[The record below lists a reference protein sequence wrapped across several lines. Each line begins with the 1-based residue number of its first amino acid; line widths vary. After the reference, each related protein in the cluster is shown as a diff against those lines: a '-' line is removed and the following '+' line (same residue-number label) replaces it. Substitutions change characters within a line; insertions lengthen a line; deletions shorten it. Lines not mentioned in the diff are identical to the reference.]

1 LAARPLGNLPGQ
13 MSAQTDEVAESNGG
27 RHSDPAVLHAL
38 RERLQAARRRHGAPT
53 APRAPSG
60 PQLAR
65 PAERRSGPNPW
76 LLAGGAFALGVLAAR
91 TIAWRAHAH
100 PRG

>member
-1 LAARPLGNLPGQ
+1 
-13 MSAQTDEVAESNGG
+13 MSAHTDELAGTNGG
-27 RHSDPAVLHAL
+27 RHSDPAMLSAL
-38 RERLQAARRRHGAPT
+38 REKLVAARRRHRGTPT

-60 PQLAR
+60 PQLSR
-65 PAERRSGPNPW
+65 PREPGSGPNPW

>member
-1 LAARPLGNLPGQ
+1 
-13 MSAQTDEVAESNGG
+13 MSAQTDEVAGGNGG
-27 RHSDPAVLHAL
+27 RHADPAMLHAL
-38 RERLQAARRRHGAPT
+38 REKLVAARRRHRGTPT

-60 PQLAR
+60 PQLPR
-65 PAERRSGPNPW
+65 PTERRGGPNPW

>member
-1 LAARPLGNLPGQ
+1 
-13 MSAQTDEVAESNGG
+13 MSAQTDELAGSDGG
-27 RHSDPAVLHAL
+27 KHTDPALLHAL
-38 RERLQAARRRHGAPT
+38 REKLLAARLRHRST
-53 APRAPSG
+53 PRAPSG

-65 PAERRSGPNPW
+65 PSERRAGPSPW